1 MFSGAGSLCS
11 LQQLKVTD
19 CARLEELPDGLGSS
33 NTALELLHVN
43 GEGFGAVFMSGRS
56 WICCSAKSHT

>member
-19 CARLEELPDGLGSS
+19 CARLVELPDGLGSS

-43 GEGFGAVFMSGRS
+43 GEEVDVALSVF
-56 WICCSAKSHT
+56 